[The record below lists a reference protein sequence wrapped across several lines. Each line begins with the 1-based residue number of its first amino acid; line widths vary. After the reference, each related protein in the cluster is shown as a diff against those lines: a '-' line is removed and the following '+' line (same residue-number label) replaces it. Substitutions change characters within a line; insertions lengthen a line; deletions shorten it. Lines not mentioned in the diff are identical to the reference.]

1 MLELLVYC
9 HAFASMR
16 YPHHVAA
23 VAAAAGRMTALWR
36 RFLARSLRGHQTVTC
51 PFDYWTKQDLL
62 CSLDRLD
69 AYVSSMA

>member
-9 HAFASMR
+9 HAFASLR

-23 VAAAAGRMTALWR
+23 ITAVAGRMTTQCRHL
-36 RFLARSLRGHQTVTC
+36 FARASRSRQTVTC
-51 PFDYWTKQDLL
+51 PFDYWTRQGLL
-62 CSLDRLD
+62 GSLDRLD